1 MSTMFSEDR
10 DQLRKEAWNE
20 ARSLSI
26 DRLKDRISD
35 FENHEARIREQ
46 MDECQGELNGL
57 VWKLPGDAL
66 DGSDLGD
73 EGTDRLREA
82 IDRELGSETAETWDE
97 LVARR
102 DRLRDRHVAVCVRG
116 TALQKQLALRFERY
130 GAEGAIPPWS
140 EIDADLFEALP
151 VGDALAERL
160 EIHTSSTDSR
170 PGS

>member
-1 MSTMFSEDR
+1 MSTMFSKDR

-20 ARSLSI
+20 ARTLSI

-35 FENHEARIREQ
+35 FEDHEARIREQ

-57 VWKLPGDAL
+57 VWKLPGNAL
-66 DGSDLGD
+66 EGGELESS
-73 EGTDRLREA
+73 GTDRIREA
-82 IDRELGSETAETWDE
+82 IERELGSDTAETWDE

-102 DRLRDRHVAVCVRG
+102 ERLRERHIAVCVRG

-130 GAEGAIPPWS
+130 GAEGDTPAWS
-140 EIDADLFEALP
+140 EIDAELFEALP
-151 VGDALAERL
+151 VGEALADRL

-170 PGS
+170 TGS